1 VSPIRRRRIGLR
13 HFRSRAVTPEGGWS
27 GLVDLHSH
35 VLPGVDDGACS
46 FEESVEIVRAA
57 ERDGI
62 SAIAATPHVRD
73 DFPTRSET
81 MLLLVEDMR
90 DRLRTEGVHVDL
102 LPGGEV
108 AFDMIAELDSR
119 ELRAFCLA
127 GNPRYLLV
135 EAPYLGWP
143 LGIAE
148 TFFTLRLEGMAP
160 VLAHPERNP
169 LVQEDPERLRPLV
182 DGGALVQLTASS
194 LDGRAGKHVTNT
206 ARRLLALQLAHLV
219 ASDAHRPAV
228 RRAGMAAALE
238 AVGDLDLACWLG
250 RDLPAAIAYDRPLP
264 DRPAPASR
272 RRRTPPHHSKN

>member
-1 VSPIRRRRIGLR
+1 MI
-13 HFRSRAVTPEGGWS
+13 
-27 GLVDLHSH
+27 DLHSH
-35 VLPGVDDGACS
+35 VLPGLDDGAADLDAAL
-46 FEESVEIVRAA
+46 EMARAMAESGVRVVC
-57 ERDGI
+57 
-62 SAIAATPHVRD
+62 ATPHVRD

-90 DRLRTEGVHVDL
+90 ERLRTEGVNVDL

-108 AFDMIAELDSR
+108 AFDMIAELDSL

-127 GNPRYLLV
+127 GNPGYLLV

-182 DGGALVQLTASS
+182 DSGALVQLTASS
-194 LDGRAGKHVTNT
+194 LDGRAGKHVTHT
-206 ARRLLALQLAHLV
+206 ARRLLALELAHLV

-228 RRAGMAAALE
+228 RRAGMAAALD
-238 AVGDLDLACWLG
+238 AVGDVDLARWLG
-250 RDLPAAIAYDRPLP
+250 RDLPAAIAFHRPLP

-272 RRRTPPHHSKN
+272 RRRPPPDHSEK